1 MNGAEALVSTLLGQ
15 GVDTCFANPGT
26 SEMHFLSALD
36 NPAMKSVLCLF
47 EGVATGAADGY
58 FRMKES
64 PAATLLHLGPG
75 LANGLANIHNARR
88 AGSGMVNVIGDH
100 VTSHLKYDAPLT
112 SDLEGLA
119 RPLSHWL
126 RTTDGAHTLA
136 HDALQAIEAARAGEI
151 ATLVLPGDASWGD
164 AGQVPQFPRRQ
175 PERAAPPAERVDHV
189 ARMIRKADGPVL
201 LVLADRACRGRG
213 PELAGRIASATGCRI
228 ATQFFTNRIER
239 GAGRVT
245 LERIPY
251 FVAAALEY
259 LQPFRHIVTVETG
272 EPIAFFAY
280 PGLPSQLKHPEAQ
293 LHSLALP
300 GEDGTMA
307 LEMLADA
314 LGARQAAVPWQERIE
329 TPVPQGAIDPTSI
342 AHALAAAM
350 PEHCILVDESLTS
363 GRTSMA
369 LTCGALPHDTLQNMG
384 GSIGF
389 GTPVAT
395 GAAMA
400 SPGRRV
406 FCLEGDGSMM
416 YTLQSLWTHAR
427 EGLDVTTVV
436 FANRKYKIL
445 EAEYAN
451 MGFGTPG
458 PRAAEMM
465 EIDRPTLDFVSLARG
480 MGVPGVKVD
489 TAEDFHAAMVRSCAE
504 SGPALIEVV
513 M

>member
-1 MNGAEALVSTLLGQ
+1 MNGAEALVSTLLAQ

-75 LANGLANIHNARR
+75 LANGLANLHNARR
-88 AGSGMVNVIGDH
+88 ARSGIVNVVGDH
-100 VTSHLKYDAPLT
+100 VTTHLKYDAPLT
-112 SDLEGLA
+112 SDLEGIA

-126 RTTDGAHTLA
+126 RTTDGAQTLA
-136 HDALQAIEAARAGEI
+136 HDAAQAVAAAKDSQV

-164 AGQVPQFPRRQ
+164 AGDVNPLPAV
-175 PERAAPPAERVDHV
+175 AAVRPIPASDQIDHV
-189 ARMIRKADGPVL
+189 ARMIRQADGPVL
-201 LVLADRACRGRG
+201 LILADRACRGRG
-213 PELAGRIASATGCRI
+213 PELAGKIAAHTGCRI

-251 FVAAALEY
+251 FVEAAVEWLK
-259 LQPFRHIVTVETG
+259 PFRHIVTVETG

-280 PGLPSQLKHPEAQ
+280 PGWPSLLKHSEAQ
-293 LHSLALP
+293 VHSLAQP
-300 GEDGTMA
+300 GEDGTAA
-307 LEMLADA
+307 LEMLVDA
-314 LGARQAAVPWQERIE
+314 LGAGGAKVPWQARIE
-329 TPVPQGAIDPTSI
+329 NPVPQGALDPVSI

-350 PEHCILVDESLTS
+350 PENCILVDESLTT
-363 GRTSMA
+363 GRSSMA
-369 LTCGALPHDTLQNMG
+369 LTEGALPHDTLQNMG

-400 SPGRRV
+400 AKGRRV

-427 EGLDVTTVV
+427 EGLDITTIV

-465 EIDRPTLDFVSLARG
+465 EIDRPTLDFVALAKG
-480 MGVPGVKVD
+480 MGVPGVRVSS
-489 TAEDFHAAMVRSCAE
+489 AEDFYAAMVRSCGE
-504 SGPALIEVV
+504 PGPALIEVV
-513 M
+513 L

>member
-1 MNGAEALVSTLLGQ
+1 MNGAEALVSTLIAG
-15 GVDTCFANPGT
+15 GVNTCFANPGT

-36 NPAMKSVLCLF
+36 NPGMKSVLCLF

-75 LANGLANIHNARR
+75 LANGLANLHNARR
-88 AGSGMVNVIGDH
+88 ARSGIVNVVGDH
-100 VTSHLKYDAPLT
+100 VTTHLQYDAPLT
-112 SDLEGLA
+112 SDLEGIA

-136 HDALQAIEAARAGEI
+136 HDAAQAVAAARDCQI

-164 AGQVPQFPRRQ
+164 AGEVCSSPAAGPV
-175 PERAAPPAERVDHV
+175 RAVPPADRIDHV
-189 ARMIRKADGPVL
+189 ARMIRNADGPVL
-201 LVLADRACRGRG
+201 LVLADRTCRGRG
-213 PELAGRIASATGCRI
+213 PEIAGKIAAATGCSI

-251 FVAAALEY
+251 FVEAAVDY
-259 LQPFRHIVTVETG
+259 LKPFRHIVTVETG

-280 PGLPSQLKHPEAQ
+280 PGWPSQLKHPEAQ
-293 LHSLALP
+293 VHSLALP
-300 GEDGTMA
+300 GEDGKAA
-307 LEMLADA
+307 LDMLADA
-314 LGARQAAVPWQERIE
+314 LGANLIAPAWQERIQ
-329 TPVPQGAIDPTSI
+329 TPVPQGALDPVSI
-342 AHALAAAM
+342 AYAIAAAL
-350 PEHCILVDESLTS
+350 PENCILVDESLTT
-363 GRTSMA
+363 GRSSMT
-369 LTCGALPHDTLQNMG
+369 LTAGALPHETLQNMG

-400 SPGRRV
+400 CKGRRV

-416 YTLQSLWTHAR
+416 YTLQSLWTQAR
-427 EGLDVTTVV
+427 ESLDVTTIV

-465 EIDRPTLDFVSLARG
+465 EIDQPTLDFVALAKG
-480 MGVPGVKVD
+480 MGVPGTRVE
-489 TAEDFHAAMVRSCAE
+489 TAEDFHAALVRSCGEA
-504 SGPALIEVV
+504 GPTLIEVTL
-513 M
+513 